1 MVQIHV
7 HDVLEDLEKLRS
19 LIIKK
24 KKQKKKKKN
33 RKVKVTF
40 WSELFAYKAQK
51 IIPKVEQ
58 SMWSLAIVP
67 ILKNLAKCCHSYT
80 VLHT

>member
-24 KKQKKKKKN
+24 KKTKKEKKKQE
-33 RKVKVTF
+33 
-40 WSELFAYKAQK
+40 S
-51 IIPKVEQ
+51 
-58 SMWSLAIVP
+58 
-67 ILKNLAKCCHSYT
+67 
-80 VLHT
+80 

>member
-24 KKQKKKKKN
+24 RNKKRKKKTGKLSSHFGHNYLHIKPKK
-33 RKVKVTF
+33 
-40 WSELFAYKAQK
+40 
-51 IIPKVEQ
+51 
-58 SMWSLAIVP
+58 
-67 ILKNLAKCCHSYT
+67 
-80 VLHT
+80 